1 MTRARCWRRSRRAE
15 PARASHHRSPAA
27 PRRRSCASCAPKSP
41 TSLQSTSP
49 TPLATR
55 LCQGVP
61 RAHRSRQVCQDRER
75 TDAEYHWRGL
85 SGERGTVREQRSFDA
100 RPHAARARHATLAV
114 GASMASARSGHER
127 SCPPPRL
134 PEMAKA
140 TARWVSAPRRRCHR
154 RAKMSRAPHPKHTC
168 QPSSAVIAIRARRCE
183 SIAETRGPGS
193 PEVAGPVLR
202 TAREARR

>member
-41 TSLQSTSP
+41 RSLQSTRP

-114 GASMASARSGHER
+114 GASMPSARSGHER
-127 SCPPPRL
+127 SSPPDCRKWRRQPLAGFRP
-134 PEMAKA
+134 PEDAV
-140 TARWVSAPRRRCHR
+140 TDGQRCHR
-154 RAKMSRAPHPKHTC
+154 RRTRNTRASPVPRLL
-168 QPSSAVIAIRARRCE
+168 QFARDGVNPSLKLG
-183 SIAETRGPGS
+183 GPGRRRS
-193 PEVAGPVLR
+193 PDPC
-202 TAREARR
+202 

>member
-41 TSLQSTSP
+41 RSLQSTRP

-114 GASMASARSGHER
+114 GASMPSARSGHER
-127 SCPPPRL
+127 SSPPTAGNGEGNRSLGFGPPKTL
-134 PEMAKA
+134 SQTGKDVTGAAPETHVPAQF
-140 TARWVSAPRRRCHR
+140 RGYCN
-154 RAKMSRAPHPKHTC
+154 SRAT
-168 QPSSAVIAIRARRCE
+168 V
-183 SIAETRGPGS
+183 
-193 PEVAGPVLR
+193 
-202 TAREARR
+202 